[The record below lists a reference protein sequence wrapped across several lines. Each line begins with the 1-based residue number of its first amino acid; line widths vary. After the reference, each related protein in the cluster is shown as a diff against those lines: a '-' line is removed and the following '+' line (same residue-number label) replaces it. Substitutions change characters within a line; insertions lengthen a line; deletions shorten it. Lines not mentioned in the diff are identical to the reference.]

1 MCGDIRL
8 LANLKEVE
16 EPFAKTQIG
25 SSAMAYKRNPM
36 RSERVCSLARYVMG
50 LPNAAANTHANQW
63 FERTLD
69 DSAIRRIVL
78 PEGFLACDV
87 ILNLVNN
94 ISDGM
99 HVWPNVV
106 KLHVMAELPF
116 MATEVILMECK
127 YYDNYKGC
135 LPSWVCHGKLPF
147 LMSPYRPCLL
157 QYLRMYRCQGGR

>member
-1 MCGDIRL
+1 MSVLSGIAQSAYKMCGDIRL

-50 LPNAAANTHANQW
+50 LPEAAANTHANQW

-78 PEGFLACDV
+78 PEGFLAVDV
-87 ILNLVNN
+87 ILNLLSN
-94 ISDGM
+94 ISDGL

-106 KLHVMAELPF
+106 RLHTMAELPF

-127 YYDNYKGC
+127 SSLFFCG
-135 LPSWVCHGKLPF
+135 
-147 LMSPYRPCLL
+147 
-157 QYLRMYRCQGGR
+157 